1 MFLVAVGDFD
11 PAAFEALCTR
21 TLGRLRG
28 GQAPALTFPAVPPR
42 TERTVLLVDR
52 PQSPQSVVRIGHLG
66 LRRRDEDYV
75 PLRVANHVLGG
86 GAASRLFMDLRELR
100 SLTYGAYSAVG
111 ENVEQG
117 AYFANASV
125 RTPVT
130 GDAVHALF
138 SHLGCITTQ
147 APPEAEMA
155 QTRSYL
161 IDSFPLSIET
171 PANVADLV
179 TSLRLYNLPDDYYDR
194 YRARIAQVDAAGSL
208 QIAQRYL
215 HPEQSVLVVVGS
227 AEAPVAVGPLCS
239 ALAEPAHA
247 QDTMAQQLA
256 ACAPSA
262 TTAPGATDAGVAP
275 ARPTQPLQEV
285 LRAFGPVR
293 VVNLEGATVRQ
304 LAATDPSTGPLRTRC
319 EDLNAPALQRSAHS
333 ESSRAAGAPH

>member
-1 MFLVAVGDFD
+1 
-11 PAAFEALCTR
+11 
-21 TLGRLRG
+21 
-28 GQAPALTFPAVPPR
+28 
-42 TERTVLLVDR
+42 
-52 PQSPQSVVRIGHLG
+52 
-66 LRRRDEDYV
+66 
-75 PLRVANHVLGG
+75 
-86 GAASRLFMDLRELR
+86 
-100 SLTYGAYSAVG
+100 
-111 ENVEQG
+111 
-117 AYFANASV
+117 
-125 RTPVT
+125 
-130 GDAVHALF
+130 
-138 SHLGCITTQ
+138 
-147 APPEAEMA
+147 
-155 QTRSYL
+155 
-161 IDSFPLSIET
+161 
-171 PANVADLV
+171 VADLV